1 MNYHGI
7 LSNSFHMYKNSP
19 GLNNNRFTGP
29 IPPSIGNL
37 NNLSWLDLSDN
48 QLSGPI
54 PVSNPTAPGLDNLV
68 TTKHFHLSNNQLS
81 GSIRSQLFNSNMSLI
96 HFIANNNQLS
106 GLIPASIGSVQT
118 LEVIRLDSNW
128 LTGDVP
134 QKLTELKSVNE
145 LHLSNNNLN
154 WTYSRS
160 LRNELTLLRVS
171 WDMSSNSF
179 EYSDIPAWF
188 TLPSLTTILMGMTQL
203 QGEIPSGV
211 FQAQLERLYKG

>member
-1 MNYHGI
+1 
-7 LSNSFHMYKNSP
+7 
-19 GLNNNRFTGP
+19 
-29 IPPSIGNL
+29 
-37 NNLSWLDLSDN
+37 
-48 QLSGPI
+48 
-54 PVSNPTAPGLDNLV
+54 
-68 TTKHFHLSNNQLS
+68 
-81 GSIRSQLFNSNMSLI
+81 MSLI

-160 LRNELTLLRVS
+160 LRNELTLLRGH
-171 WDMSSNSF
+171 
-179 EYSDIPAWF
+179 E
-188 TLPSLTTILMGMTQL
+188 Q
-203 QGEIPSGV
+203 
-211 FQAQLERLYKG
+211 